1 MTPWKSQSLELLAFS
16 PDEFSAVGFSEPDAP
31 EQHVLTAGKLQSAF
45 VFILLGVFGSGIPA
59 L

>member
-16 PDEFSAVGFSEPDAP
+16 PEEFSAVGFSEPDAP
-31 EQHVLTAGKLQSAF
+31 EQRVLSAGKLHSAF
-45 VFILLGVFGSGIPA
+45 VFVLLGVFGTRIPA